1 MPQEINRRFDLFDT
15 ILSTKSLPESEKTY
29 DRIAQ
34 EGFVAIVAGGET
46 TGRALTVATYHI
58 LANHETVLPRLMNEL
73 LEVMPEPGSRPSL
86 RELENMPWLVSDQY
100 GCECYLLWINH

>member
-1 MPQEINRRFDLFDT
+1 MGQENGRRFDLFDT
-15 ILSTKSLPESEKTY
+15 ILSTKSLPESEKAY

-58 LANHETVLPRLMNEL
+58 LANSETVLPRLMDEL
-73 LEVMPEPGSRPSL
+73 YEVMPEPGSRPSL
-86 RELENMPWLVSDQY
+86 KELENMPWLVSHQY
-100 GCECYLLWINH
+100 S